1 MGRPS
6 IYSAELAASICERI
20 ALGESLRAICR
31 DEGMPDERTIFRWLS
46 QDTAFCQDY
55 ARARESRADVHAEA
69 VIDIADTEEDP
80 AKARVRVDARKWY
93 ASKMN
98 AKKYGERQAIDLEAN
113 VNHYVVRAPEP
124 AKDASE
130 WLKSSSGNPSP
141 APRPTS

>member
-1 MGRPS
+1 
-6 IYSAELAASICERI
+6 
-20 ALGESLRAICR
+20 
-31 DEGMPDERTIFRWLS
+31 
-46 QDTAFCQDY
+46 
-55 ARARESRADVHAEA
+55 
-69 VIDIADTEEDP
+69 
-80 AKARVRVDARKWY
+80 
-93 ASKMN
+93 MN